1 MVLISKE
8 MLLLISFIICLLL
21 SNTFVFADEQAYLS
35 KMEKELWSSL
45 EFKKKFAESYLAET
59 EIEPRLTE
67 DEYKKMLKVRDYFD
81 ANDLDKATEFLKKNM
96 NDASSAVFD
105 FTLANI
111 YLQTEKLNEAA
122 RCYRRAVVKHDK
134 FRRAWKNLGLIHVRN
149 GEFKQAIEA
158 LTHVIELG
166 GSDSITFAQLGYAY
180 LSVDNNL
187 CAESAYRMAVLL
199 DPNTRDWKIMLAMSI
214 LKQERYPEAVS
225 LFENLIRENPDDTNL
240 WLYQANAYLGLNQ
253 PLKAA
258 INYEIVDSLG
268 GSTAETLQKLGDI
281 YTNQELFET
290 AVNSYIQAIE
300 KDPDKNDTE
309 HFITVAKLLI
319 FHGALQETK
328 RLIERIEFLKGADP
342 NQTYRKD
349 LLKLRAQIAMAEGAG
364 DEQVKVL
371 EEIVALDP
379 LDGQALI
386 LLGQHY
392 NRSGDIEKA
401 IFYYERAE
409 SLEKF
414 EAEAKL
420 RHAQLL
426 VGQGKYAEALPLLN
440 RAQELNR
447 RDDVQKFL
455 EQVER
460 FAKSR

>member
-1 MVLISKE
+1 MV
-8 MLLLISFIICLLL
+8 
-21 SNTFVFADEQAYLS
+21 
-35 KMEKELWSSL
+35 
-45 EFKKKFAESYLAET
+45 
-59 EIEPRLTE
+59 
-67 DEYKKMLKVRDYFD
+67 
-81 ANDLDKATEFLKKNM
+81 
-96 NDASSAVFD
+96 
-105 FTLANI
+105 
-111 YLQTEKLNEAA
+111 
-122 RCYRRAVVKHDK
+122 
-134 FRRAWKNLGLIHVRN
+134 
-149 GEFKQAIEA
+149 
-158 LTHVIELG
+158 
-166 GSDSITFAQLGYAY
+166 
-180 LSVDNNL
+180 
-187 CAESAYRMAVLL
+187 VLL

-214 LKQERYPEAVS
+214 LKQQRYQEAVS
-225 LFENLIRENPDDTNL
+225 LFENLIRESPDDINL

-258 INYEIVDSLG
+258 INYEIVNALG

-281 YTNQELFET
+281 YTNQELFKT
-290 AVNSYIQAIE
+290 AVDSYIQAIE
-300 KDPDKNDTE
+300 KDPDNSSAE

-328 RLIERIEFLKGADP
+328 RLIERIESLQGADP

-349 LLKLRAQIAMAEGAG
+349 LLKLRAQIAMAEGSG

-371 EEIVALDP
+371 EEIVSLDP

-426 VGQGKYAEALPLLN
+426 VGQGKYSEALPLLN
-440 RAQELNR
+440 RAQEINR